1 MRSDGFVALQWSPRM
16 SAFWRTTGSNGSQ
29 AVGDFHPDR
38 VRTLSQCNVCRQC
51 NVCPVSSDRPVR
63 MIS

>member
-16 SAFWRTTGSNGSQ
+16 YAFWRTTGSNVSQ

-38 VRTLSQCNVCRQC
+38 VRTL
-51 NVCPVSSDRPVR
+51 
-63 MIS
+63 